1 MENRENGYASG
12 HGLPAARPAII
23 RTEGLC
29 KNYYMGNN
37 VVAAL
42 RNVDIEVERGELVAV
57 MGPSGS
63 GKSTLMNLLGC
74 LDRPTSGA
82 YILDGIPVS
91 QMSTNELADIR
102 NQKIG
107 FIFQGFNLL
116 PRMSALENIE
126 LPLVY
131 SGIPSTDRRERATQA
146 LSMVGLSGRA
156 SHRPTE
162 LSGGQQQRVAIA
174 RALVTRPAI
183 VLADEPTGSLDSHTS
198 LEIMMILQ
206 RLNARG
212 ITVVLV
218 THDASI
224 ASYCQRQI
232 KFRDG
237 MVIQDSVN
245 QEQVMAREQLL
256 QQNQQKKQVAS

>member
-1 MENRENGYASG
+1 MQGLTPVSSAS
-12 HGLPAARPAII
+12 LPATSPPII
-23 RTEGLC
+23 GVQHLS
-29 KNYYMGNN
+29 KYYYMGRN
-37 VVAAL
+37 VVPAL
-42 RNVDIEVERGELVAV
+42 VDVSMEVARGELVAV

-74 LDRPTSGA
+74 LDRPTNGT

-91 QMSTNELADIR
+91 QMNKNELADIR

-131 SGIPSTDRRERATQA
+131 TGTPTAGRRRRAVQA
-146 LSMVGLSGRA
+146 LAMVGLSTRGD
-156 SHRPTE
+156 HRPTE

-174 RALVTRPAI
+174 RALVTLPSI
-183 VLADEPTGSLDSHTS
+183 ILADEPTGSLDSHTS
-198 LEIMMILQ
+198 LEIMLILQ
-206 RLNARG
+206 RLNTRG

-218 THDASI
+218 THDAGI

-237 MVIQDSVN
+237 KVIEDSNNPEPVS
-245 QEQVMAREQLL
+245 AREQLL
-256 QQNQQKKQVAS
+256 LNKRQAPKS

>member
-1 MENRENGYASG
+1 MENRKNESVQGR
-12 HGLPAARPAII
+12 LPPIAAPPII
-23 RTEGLC
+23 RTQNLC
-29 KNYYMGNN
+29 KNYYLGSN
-37 VVAAL
+37 VVPAL
-42 RNVDIEVERGELVAV
+42 HNVSIEVARGELVAV

-74 LDRPTSGA
+74 LDRPTSGV

-116 PRMSALENIE
+116 PRMSALENVE
-126 LPLVY
+126 LPMVY
-131 SGIPSTDRRERATQA
+131 AGIPAAERRQRAAQA
-146 LSMVGLSGRA
+146 LAMVGLSTRA

-174 RALVTRPAI
+174 RSLVTQPSI

-206 RLNARG
+206 RLNTRG

-224 ASYCQRQI
+224 ADYCQRQI

-237 MVIQDSVN
+237 AVIQDIAN
-245 QEQVMAREQLL
+245 QEQVIAREQLM
-256 QQNQQKKQVAS
+256 QQNHQKKQVAS